1 MLNNTMRQKICQP
14 QAVVRKW
21 CPVVANEIKTFL
33 GMTIAMELCQKS
45 DIQDYWA
52 GNETID
58 TSYFRN
64 TNTSLQGNN
73 SATTVD

>member
-1 MLNNTMRQKICQP
+1 MRQKICQP